1 MPFSSP
7 PPRVAATW
15 NYRRA
20 FERLFQLRLPHQ
32 RMLRLSTSRWM
43 SSDSSESQLGERM
56 MNFEEYRKLKRSL
69 KWNVGVAG
77 IPMGCIAVGISSMA
91 NLHFMLHIFDTLLPL
106 EEITPIIGMDPI
118 VFAAVCGAA
127 SGMVGFI
134 LGGAFF
140 NAVWKMVSKLP
151 EAAKNEKG
159 IEQEPGEEEEEKPTF
174 SVTMSCHKTLYDVK
188 CSFDYTNNAQEDYYL
203 LKRNTPL
210 DGFISSCITVS
221 HEGNPLEYKGMI
233 VYRKAPNLKEFV
245 LVKSGET
252 VSASVKLN
260 DLFIFNSDGHYT
272 ITYNGP
278 LKCVSKDNMKAQSV
292 GAKMSEVEVEESTT
306 LLMDNTVLLS
316 RPCRR

>member
-106 EEITPIIGMDPI
+106 EEITPII
-118 VFAAVCGAA
+118 
-127 SGMVGFI
+127 
-134 LGGAFF
+134 
-140 NAVWKMVSKLP
+140 
-151 EAAKNEKG
+151 

>member
-7 PPRVAATW
+7 PPRGITMAFHLCQ
-15 NYRRA
+15 RRA

-106 EEITPIIGMDPI
+106 EEITPII
-118 VFAAVCGAA
+118 
-127 SGMVGFI
+127 
-134 LGGAFF
+134 
-140 NAVWKMVSKLP
+140 
-151 EAAKNEKG
+151 